1 MEPLDQDIYFRD
13 FLSFPENCFSVW
25 PKLDIRTD
33 DGSEYLKVK
42 AEAGTNTL

>member
-1 MEPLDQDIYFRD
+1 MEPLDQDIYFWD
-13 FLSFPENCFSVW
+13 VPSFPENCFSVW

-33 DGSEYLKVK
+33 GGSEYLKVK